1 MLPDTSH
8 QEAFASVFAIQGSSR
23 EFGELTGFLYIAPHG
38 LLNTA
43 YLPCVCKFI
52 FFQVSY
58 LAANKRVK
66 EYQICQDSDHV
77 QWQSNSFAKL
87 PTSLWPCVNSPYL
100 KSFFLIRTPL
110 FVLNNMC
117 TSHRP
122 SQATHS
128 DYRKWWVA
136 GLGVI
141 RHTQN
146 MSVSSHSLIIRF
158 FSK

>member
-1 MLPDTSH
+1 M
-8 QEAFASVFAIQGSSR
+8 
-23 EFGELTGFLYIAPHG
+23 FLYIPPYG
-38 LLNTA
+38 LLNILL
-43 YLPCVCKFI
+43 LPTSLVFANSY

-100 KSFFLIRTPL
+100 KRFFLIRTPL

-122 SQATHS
+122 RQHIPTIEMVGGWFGSHPP
-128 DYRKWWVA
+128 Y
-136 GLGVI
+136 
-141 RHTQN
+141 TQN

-158 FSK
+158 F

>member
-1 MLPDTSH
+1 MFPDTSH

-87 PTSLWPCVNSPYL
+87 PTSLWPCVDSPYL
-100 KSFFLIRTPL
+100 KSFFIRTPL

-122 SQATHS
+122 RQHIST
-128 DYRKWWVA
+128 KENGGWLVWE
-136 GLGVI
+136 
-141 RHTQN
+141 
-146 MSVSSHSLIIRF
+146 SSAIL
-158 FSK
+158 KT